1 MSASRALNVVLC
13 WHMHQ
18 PQYCDLIS
26 GSYQLPWSYLHATK
40 DYIDMAAH
48 LEAVPGARAVVN
60 FAPVLLD
67 QLSDYAGQ
75 VRGFLSEKKPIRD
88 PLLAALACPVL
99 PSGKDERMALVSD
112 CLRVNELHSIKRYP
126 SYQTLADMAD
136 WFRGHPTGTLYVGDQ
151 FIVDLLVWYHIA
163 WMGETV
169 RRNDDLVRQLM
180 EKGGRERPGRAV
192 DDTVRPP
199 DHAAAAGSRH
209 GQGCHARYFN
219 AGAQQLSGWQGASGL
234 ASQGR
239 PGNLQAVL
247 RL

>member
-1 MSASRALNVVLC
+1 MSASRPLNVVLC

-75 VRGFLSEKKPIRD
+75 VRGFLSENKPIRD

-112 CLRVNELHSIKRYP
+112 CLRVNELHSIKRFP
-126 SYQTLADMAD
+126 SYQTLAEMAG
-136 WFRGHPTGTLYVGDQ
+136 WFRGHPTGTL
-151 FIVDLLVWYHIA
+151 
-163 WMGETV
+163 
-169 RRNDDLVRQLM
+169 
-180 EKGGRERPGRAV
+180 
-192 DDTVRPP
+192 
-199 DHAAAAGSRH
+199 
-209 GQGCHARYFN
+209 
-219 AGAQQLSGWQGASGL
+219 
-234 ASQGR
+234 
-239 PGNLQAVL
+239 
-247 RL
+247 